1 MPAASELP
9 EFLAAVVAAGD
20 VHGARA
26 IGLGWIADAVEADF
40 VALVVGGEVVAR
52 VGESAA
58 ATWSLDPTSLD
69 RASSDPIEELSDGV
83 RYLPLS
89 GLGASGSETDRGDA
103 PDSFLV
109 IGRNAPLTGIETGR
123 AVALGRTLQ
132 AAAGL
137 FARLHQAEQ
146 AIGDQ
151 RKLLETTAFRDH
163 LTGLPNRARFH
174 ERCDRALERAA
185 DTATITGLLFVDLDG
200 FKLVNDTLGHAAGDA
215 LLRRV
220 GRALRDGGRSSD
232 TVARIGGDEFAVLL
246 ENTSADA
253 AAAAASRILTRIG
266 EVVAAG
272 GFRVQPGASVGVA
285 LAGTDC
291 RMTDELLRRADI
303 AMYAVKTRGGGD
315 VAFWNPTMSQTR
327 LSHDALAQALEVAL
341 ANNHL
346 LVHYQPIV
354 DLRSRTIS
362 GVEALVRWKDPDRG
376 LQAPNTFIDAAE
388 QTGMIIPVGRR
399 VLELACAQVAAWR
412 RAIPSARD
420 LTLNVNLSVRQ
431 LEHEQLH
438 LDIEDILHLTELAT
452 DALVLEV
459 TESIFVNDAT
469 SAADR
474 LHGLK
479 RLGLRL
485 AIDDFGTGFSSLGYI
500 HNYPFDILKIDR
512 SFVAGIGSS
521 TNSGAIVRTM
531 LALSQQ
537 LSMTTVAEGI
547 ESQAEL
553 AQLRALR
560 CAYGQGFLFARPMP
574 ADDLQRLLVDGNGAL
589 TATGS

>member
-20 VHGARA
+20 VHHAHA
-26 IGLGWIADAVEADF
+26 IGLAWIADAVDADF
-40 VALVVGGEVVAR
+40 VALVAGGELVAQ
-52 VGESAA
+52 VGEPTA
-58 ATWSLDPTSLD
+58 ATQSLDQTSLA
-69 RASSDPIEELSDGV
+69 RTSSDPIDESFDGV
-83 RYLPLS
+83 WYLSLS
-89 GLGASGSETDRGDA
+89 GRGASARQTDHGDA
-103 PDSFLV
+103 PEPLLA
-109 IGRNAPLTGIETGR
+109 IGRSAPLTGVETGR
-123 AVALGRTLQ
+123 VVALGRTLQ
-132 AAAGL
+132 ATAEL
-137 FARLHQAEQ
+137 FARLHRAEQ

-151 RKLLETTAFRDH
+151 RELLETTAFQDH

-174 ERCDRALERAA
+174 ERCDHALERAA
-185 DTATITGLLFVDLDG
+185 DTGTTTGLLFVDLDG

-220 GRALRDGGRSSD
+220 GHALRQGGRSSD

-285 LAGTDC
+285 LAGADC
-291 RMTDELLRRADI
+291 RTTDELLRRADI
-303 AMYAVKTRGGGD
+303 AMYAVKTSGGGD
-315 VAFWNPTMSQTR
+315 IAFWNPSMSQTR

-362 GVEALVRWKDPDRG
+362 GVEALVRWNDPERG

-420 LTLNVNLSVRQ
+420 LTLSVNLSVRQ

-438 LDIEDILHLTELAT
+438 LDVEDILHLTELDT

-469 SAADR
+469 NAADR

-479 RLGLRL
+479 RLGIRL

-560 CAYGQGFLFARPMP
+560 CAYGQGFLFAKPMP
-574 ADDLQRLLVDGNGAL
+574 ADDLQHLLVDGNGAL
-589 TATGS
+589 TATRS